1 MLELVRRS
9 RGLGIA
15 AVVLALSAGVALAA
29 SGPANLHPFL
39 TGPNGADATEAAET
53 AEPTDAPES
62 EAPEASEAPNVPDAG
77 GAPTDTHGALV
88 STAAQMPTPAGFSNH
103 GAFVSCVA
111 RMKNVT
117 LGTINWSTVTPKS
130 CAAAQPGKSG
140 SH

>member
-117 LGTINWSTVTPKS
+117 LGTINWSTVTPAS
-130 CAAAQPGKSG
+130 CEAARPGKSG